1 MSIREIKTEQE
12 YRDLIKESFDRPI
25 FLLKHST
32 ICPISADA
40 KQRFDQFI
48 ENNDQVLAYL
58 VWVIESRPLSR
69 WIARDCQVTHQSP
82 QAILFRNGL
91 AIWNRS
97 HGKVNQTE
105 LENSLANI

>member
-25 FLLKHST
+25 FILKHST
-32 ICPISADA
+32 TCPISADA

-48 ENNDQVLAYL
+48 ESNDQILAYL
-58 VWVIESRPLSR
+58 VLVIESRPLSQL
-69 WIARDCQVTHQSP
+69 IAGDCQVTHQSP
-82 QAILFRNGL
+82 QVILFRNGL

-97 HGKVNQTE
+97 HGKINQPE
-105 LENSLANI
+105 LEDSLVNI